1 MKNILAIQ
9 SHVVYGHAGNSAAE
23 FPMRRLGANVWP
35 LNTVQFS
42 NHTQY
47 GKWTGC
53 VMPPSHLTEIV
64 QGIAAIDKLHTC
76 DAVLSGYLGSA
87 EQGEHI
93 LGIVRQVKAANPQA
107 KYFCDPVMGHPEK
120 GCIVAPGV
128 AEFHVRH
135 GLPASDI
142 IAPNLV
148 ELEILCEHAVNNVE
162 EAVLAARELIAQG
175 PQIVL
180 VKHLARAGYSRD
192 RFEMLLVTA
201 DEAWHISRPLVDFGM
216 RQPVGVGD
224 VTSGLLL
231 VKLLQGA
238 TLQEALEHVTAA
250 VYEIMVTTKAMQE
263 YELHCFGGCSGSY
276 CQTRTLLQR
285 NKALK
290 YLISAHNDLWAD
302 GYYFK
307 PSADSASC
315 TSGRSAIR
323 CINAAMCSNP
333 SRFSFTAYAQRRTVN
348 R

>member
-9 SHVVYGHAGNSAAE
+9 SHVVFGHAGNSAAE

-47 GKWTGC
+47 GKWTGS
-53 VMPPSHLTEIV
+53 VMPPEHLTDVV
-64 QGIAAIDKLHTC
+64 QGIADIGKLSSC

-93 LGIVRQVKAANPQA
+93 LGIVRKVKAANPQA

-128 AEFHVRH
+128 ADFHVRYA
-135 GLPASDI
+135 LPASDI

-148 ELEILCEHAVNNVE
+148 ELEILCGHAVNNVQD
-162 EAVLAARELIAQG
+162 AVDAARELIAQG
-175 PQIVL
+175 PEIVL
-180 VKHLARAGYSRD
+180 VKHLARAGMNLT
-192 RFEMLLVTA
+192 RFEMLLVTV
-201 DEAWHISRPLVDFGM
+201 DEAWHISRPLVDFGL

-238 TLQEALEHVTAA
+238 TLRDALEHVTAA
-250 VYEIMVTTKAMQE
+250 VYEVMVTTQSMEE
-263 YELHCFGGCSGSY
+263 YELQVVAAQDRIARPEHYFSA
-276 CQTRTLLQR
+276 TRL
-285 NKALK
+285 
-290 YLISAHNDLWAD
+290 
-302 GYYFK
+302 
-307 PSADSASC
+307 
-315 TSGRSAIR
+315 
-323 CINAAMCSNP
+323 
-333 SRFSFTAYAQRRTVN
+333 
-348 R
+348 

>member
-9 SHVVYGHAGNSAAE
+9 SHVVFGHAGNSAAE

-47 GKWTGC
+47 GQWTGA

-64 QGIAAIDKLHTC
+64 QGIAAIGQLSRC

-93 LGIVRQVKAANPQA
+93 LEIVRQVKMANPQA

-128 AEFHVRH
+128 AEFHARFA
-135 GLPASDI
+135 LPASDI
-142 IAPNLV
+142 IAPNLL
-148 ELEILCEHAVNNVE
+148 ELEMLSGHAVASVY
-162 EAVLAARELIAQG
+162 EAVATARELIARG

-180 VKHLARAGYSRD
+180 VKHLARAGYHQD
-192 RFEMLLVTA
+192 RFEMLLVTS
-201 DEAWHISRPLVDFGM
+201 DEAWHISRPLVDFGA

-238 TLQEALEHVTAA
+238 TLREALEHVTAA
-250 VYEIMVTTKAMQE
+250 VYDIMVTTKRMEE
-263 YELHCFGGCSGSY
+263 YEL
-276 CQTRTLLQR
+276 QVVAAQ
-285 NKALK
+285 
-290 YLISAHNDLWAD
+290 D
-302 GYYFK
+302 GIAQPEHY
-307 PSADSASC
+307 
-315 TSGRSAIR
+315 
-323 CINAAMCSNP
+323 
-333 SRFSFTAYAQRRTVN
+333 FTAVKL
-348 R
+348 

>member
-9 SHVVYGHAGNSAAE
+9 SHVVFGHAGNSAAE

-47 GKWTGC
+47 GQWTGA

-64 QGIAAIDKLHTC
+64 QGIAAIGQLSRC

-93 LGIVRQVKAANPQA
+93 LEIVRQVKAANPQA

-128 AEFHVRH
+128 AEFHARFA
-135 GLPASDI
+135 LPASDI
-142 IAPNLV
+142 IAPNLL
-148 ELEILCEHAVNNVE
+148 ELEMLSGHAVASVD
-162 EAVLAARELIAQG
+162 EAVATARELIARG

-180 VKHLARAGYSRD
+180 VKHLARAGYQQD
-192 RFEMLLVTA
+192 RFEMLLVTS
-201 DEAWHISRPLVDFGM
+201 DEAWHISRPLVDFGA

-238 TLQEALEHVTAA
+238 TLREALEHVTAA
-250 VYEIMVTTKAMQE
+250 VYDIMVTTKRMEE
-263 YELHCFGGCSGSY
+263 YEL
-276 CQTRTLLQR
+276 QVV
-285 NKALK
+285 
-290 YLISAHNDLWAD
+290 
-302 GYYFK
+302 
-307 PSADSASC
+307 
-315 TSGRSAIR
+315 
-323 CINAAMCSNP
+323 AAQEGIAQP
-333 SRFSFTAYAQRRTVN
+333 EHYFTAVKL
-348 R
+348 

>member
-9 SHVVYGHAGNSAAE
+9 SHVVFGHAGNSAAE

-42 NHTQY
+42 NHRQY

-64 QGIAAIDKLHTC
+64 QGIADIDKLQTC

-93 LGIVRQVKAANPQA
+93 LGIVRQVKAANPAA

-128 AEFHVRH
+128 AEFHVRYA
-135 GLPASDI
+135 LPASDI

-148 ELEILCEHAVNNVE
+148 ELEILCGHPVASVS
-162 EAVLAARELIAQG
+162 EAVAAARELIAQG
-175 PQIVL
+175 PEVVL
-180 VKHLARAGYSRD
+180 VKHLSRAGLSMD

-201 DEAWHISRPLVDFGM
+201 EEAWHISRPLVDFGL

-238 TLQEALEHVTAA
+238 SLRDALEHVTAA
-250 VYEIMVTTKAMQE
+250 VYEIMLTTKTCKSMNCRWWRRRIALP
-263 YELHCFGGCSGSY
+263 YRSTASAPPGCNSPG
-276 CQTRTLLQR
+276 LP
-285 NKALK
+285 
-290 YLISAHNDLWAD
+290 D
-302 GYYFK
+302 GPPGRFRPYFK
-307 PSADSASC
+307 PSAASAAA
-315 TSGRSAIR
+315 TAGRAATCAIQLP
-323 CINAAMCSNP
+323 I
-333 SRFSFTAYAQRRTVN
+333 
-348 R
+348 

>member
-9 SHVVYGHAGNSAAE
+9 SHVVFGHAGNSAAE

-47 GKWTGC
+47 GQWTGA

-64 QGIAAIDKLHTC
+64 QGIAAIGQLSRC
-76 DAVLSGYLGSA
+76 DAVLSGYQGSA
-87 EQGEHI
+87 EQGEQI
-93 LGIVRQVKAANPQA
+93 LEIVRQVKAANPQA

-128 AEFHVRH
+128 AEFHARFA
-135 GLPASDI
+135 LPASDI
-142 IAPNLV
+142 IAPNLL
-148 ELEILCEHAVNNVE
+148 ELEMLSGHPVASVD
-162 EAVLAARELIAQG
+162 EAVATARELIALG

-180 VKHLARAGYSRD
+180 VKHLARAGFQQD

-201 DEAWHISRPLVDFGM
+201 EEAWHISRPLVDFGA

-238 TLQEALEHVTAA
+238 TLREALEHVTAA
-250 VYEIMVTTKAMQE
+250 VYDIMVTTKRMEE
-263 YELHCFGGCSGSY
+263 YEL
-276 CQTRTLLQR
+276 QVVAAQ
-285 NKALK
+285 
-290 YLISAHNDLWAD
+290 D
-302 GYYFK
+302 GIAQPEHY
-307 PSADSASC
+307 
-315 TSGRSAIR
+315 
-323 CINAAMCSNP
+323 
-333 SRFSFTAYAQRRTVN
+333 FTAVKL
-348 R
+348 